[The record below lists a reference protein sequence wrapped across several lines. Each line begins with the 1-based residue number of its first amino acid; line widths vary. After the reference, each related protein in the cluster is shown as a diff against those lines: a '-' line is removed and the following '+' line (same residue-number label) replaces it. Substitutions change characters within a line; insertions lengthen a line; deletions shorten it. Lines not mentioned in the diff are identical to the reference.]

1 MTFQVKDRWNIP
13 VTAVADE
20 FIDQYMAAANGEYV
34 KVYLY
39 LLRHQSEPVSVD
51 AIADAL
57 NHTESDVRR
66 ALAYW
71 EKAGV
76 LLREDLLSPDGRE
89 KAVGTAT
96 DRPEAGAV
104 LDREMSG
111 GRTGITGRQQEGFD
125 GGQAGR
131 NGRGAAYRGE
141 NQAGADGRS
150 AVYDGGLQAG
160 ADGRGAAYGADPQAG
175 ADGRGAAYGVGQ
187 QAGVDGRSTAYH
199 EVPKA
204 GTDGR
209 GAAFSVDPQTS
220 PDTRSTAYHGSTPIG
235 ADGWSASYSGVPQ
248 AGNQTVPAAVQPQGA
263 VSESAP
269 TAGRT
274 ESVSF
279 GTAPAAAAPS
289 PKPVYSVAQVNRLS
303 GDEEFAQILYIAQ
316 KYMNKVFTPRDCQ
329 VFAYLY
335 DTLKFS
341 PELLEY
347 LVEYCVQNGH
357 VSVRYMETV
366 AINWHEQG
374 FRTPDEA
381 KEYVEGFNN
390 DAFSVMKAFGLNDRR
405 PATEE
410 QKMITKWFRE
420 YGFGREL
427 VLMACNRTISAIH
440 TPSFRYADKI
450 LSDWKLAGVRTKAD
464 VEALDEKRSKSRAQG
479 AGGQTQGGRSTGGQ
493 GAGQADG
500 GRRKSNQFHNFKQR
514 DTDYDALVLKQLKE
528 RVNQQ

>member
-141 NQAGADGRS
+141 N
-150 AVYDGGLQAG
+150 
-160 ADGRGAAYGADPQAG
+160 QAG

-493 GAGQADG
+493 GASQADG

>member
-76 LLREDLLSPDGRE
+76 LLREDLLSPDGGE
-89 KAVGTAT
+89 KDAGTAA
-96 DRPEAGAV
+96 DRPKAGAV

-111 GRTGITGRQQEGFD
+111 GR
-125 GGQAGR
+125 
-131 NGRGAAYRGE
+131 
-141 NQAGADGRS
+141 
-150 AVYDGGLQAG
+150 
-160 ADGRGAAYGADPQAG
+160 
-175 ADGRGAAYGVGQ
+175 
-187 QAGVDGRSTAYH
+187 
-199 EVPKA
+199 
-204 GTDGR
+204 
-209 GAAFSVDPQTS
+209 GAAFSADPQVT
-220 PDTRSTAYHGSTPIG
+220 PDSRSTAYHGSTQAG
-235 ADGWSASYSGVPQ
+235 ADGWSASYSGPPQ
-248 AGNQTVPAAVQPQGA
+248 AVNQTAPAAVKPQGA
-263 VSESAP
+263 VSEPAP
-269 TAGRT
+269 AAGRT
-274 ESVSF
+274 DSVSF
-279 GTAPAAAAPS
+279 GATPAAAAPS

-381 KEYVEGFNN
+381 KEYAEGFNN

-440 TPSFRYADKI
+440 TPSFRYTDKI

-464 VEALDEKRSKSRAQG
+464 VEALDEKRSKSRAQS
-479 AGGQTQGGRSTGGQ
+479 AGGQAQGGRSSGGQ

>member
-76 LLREDLLSPDGRE
+76 LLREDLLSPDGGE
-89 KAVGTAT
+89 KDAGTAA
-96 DRPEAGAV
+96 DRPKAGAV

-111 GRTGITGRQQEGFD
+111 GR
-125 GGQAGR
+125 
-131 NGRGAAYRGE
+131 
-141 NQAGADGRS
+141 
-150 AVYDGGLQAG
+150 
-160 ADGRGAAYGADPQAG
+160 
-175 ADGRGAAYGVGQ
+175 
-187 QAGVDGRSTAYH
+187 
-199 EVPKA
+199 
-204 GTDGR
+204 
-209 GAAFSVDPQTS
+209 GAAFSADPQVT
-220 PDTRSTAYHGSTPIG
+220 PDSRSTAYHGSTQAG
-235 ADGWSASYSGVPQ
+235 ADGWSASYSGTPQ
-248 AGNQTVPAAVQPQGA
+248 AVNQTAPAAVKPQGA
-263 VSESAP
+263 VSEPAP
-269 TAGRT
+269 AAGRT
-274 ESVSF
+274 DSVSF

-289 PKPVYSVAQVNRLS
+289 PKPVYSVAQVNRQS

-381 KEYVEGFNN
+381 KEYAEGFNN

-440 TPSFRYADKI
+440 TPSFRYTDKI

-479 AGGQTQGGRSTGGQ
+479 AGGQAQGGRSSGGQ

>member
-76 LLREDLLSPDGRE
+76 LLREDLLSPDGGE
-89 KAVGTAT
+89 KDAGTAA
-96 DRPEAGAV
+96 DRPKAGAV

-111 GRTGITGRQQEGFD
+111 GR
-125 GGQAGR
+125 
-131 NGRGAAYRGE
+131 
-141 NQAGADGRS
+141 
-150 AVYDGGLQAG
+150 
-160 ADGRGAAYGADPQAG
+160 
-175 ADGRGAAYGVGQ
+175 
-187 QAGVDGRSTAYH
+187 
-199 EVPKA
+199 
-204 GTDGR
+204 
-209 GAAFSVDPQTS
+209 GAAFSADPQVT
-220 PDTRSTAYHGSTPIG
+220 PDSRSTAYHGSTQAG
-235 ADGWSASYSGVPQ
+235 ADGWSASYSGTPQ
-248 AGNQTVPAAVQPQGA
+248 AVNQTAPAAVKPQGA
-263 VSESAP
+263 VSEPAP
-269 TAGRT
+269 AAGRT
-274 ESVSF
+274 DSVSF

-381 KEYVEGFNN
+381 KEYAEGFNN

-440 TPSFRYADKI
+440 TPSFRYTDKI
-450 LSDWKLAGVRTKAD
+450 LSDWKLAGVRTKAN

-479 AGGQTQGGRSTGGQ
+479 AGGQAQGGRSSGGQ

>member
-76 LLREDLLSPDGRE
+76 LLREDLLSPDGGE
-89 KAVGTAT
+89 KDAGTAA
-96 DRPEAGAV
+96 DRPRAGTV

-111 GRTGITGRQQEGFD
+111 GR
-125 GGQAGR
+125 
-131 NGRGAAYRGE
+131 
-141 NQAGADGRS
+141 
-150 AVYDGGLQAG
+150 
-160 ADGRGAAYGADPQAG
+160 
-175 ADGRGAAYGVGQ
+175 
-187 QAGVDGRSTAYH
+187 
-199 EVPKA
+199 
-204 GTDGR
+204 
-209 GAAFSVDPQTS
+209 GAAFSADPQVA
-220 PDTRSTAYHGSTPIG
+220 PDSRSTAYHGSTQAG
-235 ADGWSASYSGVPQ
+235 ADGWSASYSGPPQ
-248 AGNQTVPAAVQPQGA
+248 AVNQTAPAAVKPQGA
-263 VSESAP
+263 VSEPAP
-269 TAGRT
+269 AAGRT
-274 ESVSF
+274 DSVSF
-279 GTAPAAAAPS
+279 GAAPAAAAPS

-381 KEYVEGFNN
+381 KEYAEGFNN

-440 TPSFRYADKI
+440 TPSFRYTDKI

-479 AGGQTQGGRSTGGQ
+479 AGGQAQGGRSSGGQ

>member
-76 LLREDLLSPDGRE
+76 LLREDLLSPDGGE
-89 KAVGTAT
+89 KDAGTAA
-96 DRPEAGAV
+96 DRPRAGTV

-111 GRTGITGRQQEGFD
+111 
-125 GGQAGR
+125 
-131 NGRGAAYRGE
+131 
-141 NQAGADGRS
+141 
-150 AVYDGGLQAG
+150 
-160 ADGRGAAYGADPQAG
+160 
-175 ADGRGAAYGVGQ
+175 
-187 QAGVDGRSTAYH
+187 
-199 EVPKA
+199 
-204 GTDGR
+204 GR
-209 GAAFSVDPQTS
+209 GAAFSVDPQVT
-220 PDTRSTAYHGSTPIG
+220 PDSRSTAYHGSTQAG
-235 ADGWSASYSGVPQ
+235 ADGWSASYSGTPQ
-248 AGNQTVPAAVQPQGA
+248 AVNQTAPAAVKPQGA
-263 VSESAP
+263 VSEPAP
-269 TAGRT
+269 AAGRT
-274 ESVSF
+274 DSVSL
-279 GTAPAAAAPS
+279 GAAPAAAAPS

-381 KEYVEGFNN
+381 KEYAEGFNN

-440 TPSFRYADKI
+440 TPSFRYTDKI

-479 AGGQTQGGRSTGGQ
+479 AGGQAQGGRSSGGQ

>member
-76 LLREDLLSPDGRE
+76 LLREDLLSPDGGE
-89 KAVGTAT
+89 KDAGTAA
-96 DRPEAGAV
+96 DRPKAGAV

-111 GRTGITGRQQEGFD
+111 GR
-125 GGQAGR
+125 
-131 NGRGAAYRGE
+131 
-141 NQAGADGRS
+141 
-150 AVYDGGLQAG
+150 
-160 ADGRGAAYGADPQAG
+160 
-175 ADGRGAAYGVGQ
+175 
-187 QAGVDGRSTAYH
+187 
-199 EVPKA
+199 
-204 GTDGR
+204 
-209 GAAFSVDPQTS
+209 GAAFSADPQVT
-220 PDTRSTAYHGSTPIG
+220 PDSRSTAYHGSTQAG
-235 ADGWSASYSGVPQ
+235 ADGWSASYSGTPQ
-248 AGNQTVPAAVQPQGA
+248 AVNQTAPAAVKPQGA
-263 VSESAP
+263 VSEPAP
-269 TAGRT
+269 AAGRT
-274 ESVSF
+274 DSVSF

-381 KEYVEGFNN
+381 KEYAEGFNN

-440 TPSFRYADKI
+440 TPSFRYTDKI

-479 AGGQTQGGRSTGGQ
+479 AGGQAQGGRSSGGQ

>member
-76 LLREDLLSPDGRE
+76 LLREDLLSPDGGE
-89 KAVGTAT
+89 KNAGTAA
-96 DRPEAGAV
+96 DRPRAGTV

-111 GRTGITGRQQEGFD
+111 GR
-125 GGQAGR
+125 
-131 NGRGAAYRGE
+131 
-141 NQAGADGRS
+141 
-150 AVYDGGLQAG
+150 
-160 ADGRGAAYGADPQAG
+160 
-175 ADGRGAAYGVGQ
+175 
-187 QAGVDGRSTAYH
+187 
-199 EVPKA
+199 
-204 GTDGR
+204 
-209 GAAFSVDPQTS
+209 GAAFSADPQVA
-220 PDTRSTAYHGSTPIG
+220 PDSRSTAYHGSTQAG
-235 ADGWSASYSGVPQ
+235 ADGWSASYSGPPQ
-248 AGNQTVPAAVQPQGA
+248 AVNQTAPAAVKPQGA
-263 VSESAP
+263 VSEPAP
-269 TAGRT
+269 AAGRT
-274 ESVSF
+274 DSVSF
-279 GTAPAAAAPS
+279 GAAPAAAAPS

-381 KEYVEGFNN
+381 KEYAEGFNN

-440 TPSFRYADKI
+440 TPSFRYTDKI

-479 AGGQTQGGRSTGGQ
+479 AGGQAQGGRSSGGQ

>member
-111 GRTGITGRQQEGFD
+111 GRTGMTGRQQEGFD

-131 NGRGAAYRGE
+131 NGRGAAY
-141 NQAGADGRS
+141 
-150 AVYDGGLQAG
+150 
-160 ADGRGAAYGADPQAG
+160 GADPQAG
-175 ADGRGAAYGVGQ
+175 G
-187 QAGVDGRSTAYH
+187 DGRSTAYH
-199 EVPKA
+199 GVPQA
-204 GTDGR
+204 GTDGRGAAFSADPQAGADGR

-220 PDTRSTAYHGSTPIG
+220 PDTRSTAYHGSTPTG
-235 ADGWSASYSGVPQ
+235 ADGWSASYSGAPQ
-248 AGNQTVPAAVQPQGA
+248 AGNQTVPAAVQPQSA
-263 VSESAP
+263 VSEPAP
-269 TAGRT
+269 AAGRT

-289 PKPVYSVAQVNRLS
+289 PKTVYSVAQVNRLS
-303 GDEEFAQILYIAQ
+303 GDEEFAQFLYIAQ

-479 AGGQTQGGRSTGGQ
+479 AGGQTQGGRSSGGQ

>member
-76 LLREDLLSPDGRE
+76 LLREDLLLPDGGE
-89 KAVGTAT
+89 KDAGTAA
-96 DRPEAGAV
+96 DRPKAGAV

-111 GRTGITGRQQEGFD
+111 GR
-125 GGQAGR
+125 
-131 NGRGAAYRGE
+131 
-141 NQAGADGRS
+141 
-150 AVYDGGLQAG
+150 
-160 ADGRGAAYGADPQAG
+160 
-175 ADGRGAAYGVGQ
+175 
-187 QAGVDGRSTAYH
+187 
-199 EVPKA
+199 
-204 GTDGR
+204 
-209 GAAFSVDPQTS
+209 GAAFSADPQVT
-220 PDTRSTAYHGSTPIG
+220 PDSRSTAYHGSTQAG
-235 ADGWSASYSGVPQ
+235 ADGWSASYSGTPQ
-248 AGNQTVPAAVQPQGA
+248 AVNQTAPAAVKPQGA
-263 VSESAP
+263 VSEPAP
-269 TAGRT
+269 AAGRT
-274 ESVSF
+274 DSVSF

-381 KEYVEGFNN
+381 KEYAEGFNN

-440 TPSFRYADKI
+440 TPSFRYTDKI

-479 AGGQTQGGRSTGGQ
+479 AGGQAQGGRSSGGQ

>member
-76 LLREDLLSPDGRE
+76 LLREDLLSPDGGE
-89 KAVGTAT
+89 KDPGTAA
-96 DRPEAGAV
+96 DRPKTGAV

-111 GRTGITGRQQEGFD
+111 GR
-125 GGQAGR
+125 
-131 NGRGAAYRGE
+131 
-141 NQAGADGRS
+141 
-150 AVYDGGLQAG
+150 
-160 ADGRGAAYGADPQAG
+160 
-175 ADGRGAAYGVGQ
+175 
-187 QAGVDGRSTAYH
+187 
-199 EVPKA
+199 
-204 GTDGR
+204 
-209 GAAFSVDPQTS
+209 GAAFSADPQVA
-220 PDTRSTAYHGSTPIG
+220 PDSRSTAYHGSTQAG
-235 ADGWSASYSGVPQ
+235 ADGWSASYSGTPQ
-248 AGNQTVPAAVQPQGA
+248 AVNQTAPAAVKPQGA
-263 VSESAP
+263 VSEPALA
-269 TAGRT
+269 AGRT
-274 ESVSF
+274 DSVSL
-279 GTAPAAAAPS
+279 GAAPAAAAPS

-381 KEYVEGFNN
+381 KEYAEGFNN

-440 TPSFRYADKI
+440 TPSFRYTDKI

-479 AGGQTQGGRSTGGQ
+479 AGGQAQGGRSSGGQ

-500 GRRKSNQFHNFKQR
+500 SRRKSNQFHNFKQR

>member
-76 LLREDLLSPDGRE
+76 LLREDLLSPDGGE
-89 KAVGTAT
+89 KDAGTAA
-96 DRPEAGAV
+96 DRPRAGTV

-111 GRTGITGRQQEGFD
+111 GR
-125 GGQAGR
+125 
-131 NGRGAAYRGE
+131 
-141 NQAGADGRS
+141 
-150 AVYDGGLQAG
+150 
-160 ADGRGAAYGADPQAG
+160 
-175 ADGRGAAYGVGQ
+175 
-187 QAGVDGRSTAYH
+187 
-199 EVPKA
+199 
-204 GTDGR
+204 
-209 GAAFSVDPQTS
+209 GAAFSAAPQVA
-220 PDTRSTAYHGSTPIG
+220 PDSRSTAYHGSPQAG
-235 ADGWSASYSGVPQ
+235 ADGWSASYSGPPQ
-248 AGNQTVPAAVQPQGA
+248 AVNQTAPAAVKPQGA
-263 VSESAP
+263 VSEPAP
-269 TAGRT
+269 AAGRT
-274 ESVSF
+274 DSVSF
-279 GTAPAAAAPS
+279 GAAPAAAAPS

-381 KEYVEGFNN
+381 KEYAEGFNN

-440 TPSFRYADKI
+440 TPSFRYTDKI

-479 AGGQTQGGRSTGGQ
+479 AGGQAQGGRSSGGQ

>member
-76 LLREDLLSPDGRE
+76 LLREDLLSPDSRE
-89 KAVGTAT
+89 KAAGTVT

-111 GRTGITGRQQEGFD
+111 GRTGMTGRQQEGFD

-131 NGRGAAYRGE
+131 NGRGAAY
-141 NQAGADGRS
+141 
-150 AVYDGGLQAG
+150 
-160 ADGRGAAYGADPQAG
+160 GADPQAG
-175 ADGRGAAYGVGQ
+175 G
-187 QAGVDGRSTAYH
+187 DGRSTAYH
-199 EVPKA
+199 GVPQA

-209 GAAFSVDPQTS
+209 GAAFSVDPQAGADGWGAAFSVDPQAS

>member
-89 KAVGTAT
+89 KAAGTVT
-96 DRPEAGAV
+96 DRLEAGAV

-111 GRTGITGRQQEGFD
+111 GRIGITGRQQEGFD

-131 NGRGAAYRGE
+131 NGRGAAY
-141 NQAGADGRS
+141 
-150 AVYDGGLQAG
+150 
-160 ADGRGAAYGADPQAG
+160 GADPQAG
-175 ADGRGAAYGVGQ
+175 G
-187 QAGVDGRSTAYH
+187 DGRSTAYH
-199 EVPKA
+199 GVPQA

-209 GAAFSVDPQTS
+209 GAAFSVDPQAGADGRGAAFSVDPQAS
-220 PDTRSTAYHGSTPIG
+220 PDTRSTAYHGSTQTG
-235 ADGWSASYSGVPQ
+235 ADGWSASYSGAPQ

-263 VSESAP
+263 VSEPAP
-269 TAGRT
+269 AAGRT

-479 AGGQTQGGRSTGGQ
+479 AGGQTQGGRSSGGQ